1 MGHYMTHPS
10 ALPSRSIARTSSGL
24 VSAVSD
30 LDSVT
35 SAGLDNE
42 NDNASERYDFILHD
56 SRDDELNG
64 TSTRKRG
71 AGSQNKFRSV
81 STGRANSAGGGGGIG
96 GVSTVGSVS
105 GGGSVMGR
113 VTGMLFDYLLL
124 MQVVDFYCHESV
136 DVVGVLSFFSVFLS

>member
-1 MGHYMTHPS
+1 MTHPS
-10 ALPSRSIARTSSGL
+10 ALPSRTIARTSSGA

-35 SAGLDNE
+35 SAGLENE

-64 TSTRKRG
+64 TSNRKRG
-71 AGSQNKFRSV
+71 SHNKFRSV
-81 STGRANSAGGGGGIG
+81 STGRAQSGG

-105 GGGSVMGR
+105 AGGSVMGR
-113 VTGMLFDYLLL
+113 VTGMWSSFIGSNGATLMVRSFVDLSALF
-124 MQVVDFYCHESV
+124 QRVTFPS
-136 DVVGVLSFFSVFLS
+136 

>member
-1 MGHYMTHPS
+1 MTHPS

-42 NDNASERYDFILHD
+42 NDNASERYEFILHD

-81 STGRANSAGGGGGIG
+81 STGRVHSVGVNGGGGGGNG
-96 GVSTVGSVS
+96 GVSTVGSIS

-113 VTGMLFDYLLL
+113 VTGILCVYLLL
-124 MQVVDFYCHESV
+124 LQAVDFYCHDSPN
-136 DVVGVLSFFSVFLS
+136 LSMFSV

>member
-1 MGHYMTHPS
+1 MGHYLTHPS
-10 ALPSRSIARTSSGL
+10 ALPSRSIARTSSGV

-64 TSTRKRG
+64 TTTRKRG

-81 STGRANSAGGGGGIG
+81 STGRANSVNGGGNG

-113 VTGMLFDYLLL
+113 VTGILFCTLFCIFTVPL
-124 MQVVDFYCHESV
+124 
-136 DVVGVLSFFSVFLS
+136 VGFI

>member
-1 MGHYMTHPS
+1 MTHPS
-10 ALPSRSIARTSSGL
+10 ALPSRTIARTSSGA

-35 SAGLDNE
+35 SAGLEIENE

-64 TSTRKRG
+64 TSNRKRG
-71 AGSQNKFRSV
+71 SHNKFRSV
-81 STGRANSAGGGGGIG
+81 STGRAQSGG

-105 GGGSVMGR
+105 GGGSVMGK
-113 VTGMLFDYLLL
+113 VTGML
-124 MQVVDFYCHESV
+124 S
-136 DVVGVLSFFSVFLS
+136 SFIGF

>member
-1 MGHYMTHPS
+1 MQSRFVCKLTPLNVFFQVAHYMTHPS
-10 ALPSRSIARTSSGL
+10 ALPSRSIARTSSGA

-35 SAGLDNE
+35 SAGLENE

-64 TSTRKRG
+64 TSNRKRG
-71 AGSQNKFRSV
+71 SHNKFRSV
-81 STGRANSAGGGGGIG
+81 STGRAQSGG

-105 GGGSVMGR
+105 GGGSVMGK
-113 VTGMLFDYLLL
+113 VTGML
-124 MQVVDFYCHESV
+124 
-136 DVVGVLSFFSVFLS
+136 